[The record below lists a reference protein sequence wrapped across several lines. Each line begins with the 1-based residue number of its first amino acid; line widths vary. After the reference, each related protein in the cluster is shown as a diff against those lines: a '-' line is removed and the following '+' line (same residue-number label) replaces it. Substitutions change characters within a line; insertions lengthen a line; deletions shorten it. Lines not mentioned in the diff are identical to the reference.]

1 MKSTAWKCPVCGQEN
16 GSSFCENCGL
26 ARPSD
31 EELDVLKERAKLK
44 RDYPTVDTKTG
55 MDMSFAQISIFH
67 DDISITYLVPSNE
80 AANEVLQTA
89 FGKDA
94 DYDGVSY
101 RLEPGI
107 SRKQVLVPA
116 ITDILASDPKDYL
129 HETTDRKSEYL

>member
-1 MKSTAWKCPVCGQEN
+1 MSN
-16 GSSFCENCGL
+16 GSIN
-26 ARPSD
+26 
-31 EELDVLKERAKLK
+31 
-44 RDYPTVDTKTG
+44 RD
-55 MDMSFAQISIFH
+55 
-67 DDISITYLVPSNE
+67 
-80 AANEVLQTA
+80 